1 MVFVCLVCVFVHYCF
16 VKNSLIDLLVTNPL
30 FLFVENPLIDLD
42 VTNPSFLI
50 WFH

>member
-1 MVFVCLVCVFVHYCF
+1 MLGVCICALLFRRE
-16 VKNSLIDLLVTNPL
+16 SLIDLLVTNPL